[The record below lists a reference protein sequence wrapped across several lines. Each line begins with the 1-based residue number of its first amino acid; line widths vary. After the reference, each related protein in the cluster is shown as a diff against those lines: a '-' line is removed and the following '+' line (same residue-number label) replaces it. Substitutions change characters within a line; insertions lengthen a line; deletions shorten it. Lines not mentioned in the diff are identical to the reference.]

1 MMYVEY
7 WCEEHFNSLILG
19 SPDFSH
25 NEMVS
30 LMEILCVIPILEI
43 LCCFPA
49 IQDHV
54 YGPICCRKIDSHQG
68 SM

>member
-7 WCEEHFNSLILG
+7 WCEEHLNSLTLG

-25 NEMVS
+25 IEMVS
-30 LMEILCVIPILEI
+30 PLEI
-43 LCCFPA
+43 LCAIPIWDRVFVFVFPA

-54 YGPICCRKIDSHQG
+54 YGPICCREIDRH
-68 SM
+68 